1 MGKNNQQLMNSKLAN
16 QKQRFALRKLTVGVA
31 SVLLGTTLTMIGG
44 VQSASA
50 DANGTNPAGQQTTD
64 SQQPQ
69 TPAAE
74 QGQTAVY
81 FKTAN
86 SDQQVDYQV
95 ISGVVGSTKTVQAP
109 AHYQLANPDDNTVTI
124 QAMPATINGRPNTL

>member
-50 DANGTNPAGQQTTD
+50 DANANGTNPAGQQPT
-64 SQQPQ
+64 
-69 TPAAE
+69 E
-74 QGQTAVY
+74 Q
-81 FKTAN
+81 AN
-86 SDQQVDYQV
+86 S
-95 ISGVVGSTKTVQAP
+95 S
-109 AHYQLANPDDNTVTI
+109 QLQKQNQTQLN
-124 QAMPATINGRPNTL
+124 